1 MRDQASSASDPVA
14 GATDPI
20 SAEGGF
26 AYDGFAS
33 YGSARDGSVAA
44 EIEAFLEGFH
54 ENPLVAPRYRRKLE
68 LCRDGSDFTFPTR
81 RQPDDP
87 QTAMREIIRSY
98 QALSRYFVVFV
109 GPETRRHPWVV
120 EELDLWLKA
129 GRSADSVL
137 VCLTHGDPASQ
148 PLEDVYPE
156 QVLRHHLHL
165 PFVFDLRGFDRRLRR
180 SVRPRPYEEERIRLA
195 AALLGPEVSKD
206 DLIAGWRVAFAI
218 EQRRARWRRT
228 TLVSV
233 FGLVTI
239 GLALFAWRQ
248 RETAVEQRLI
258 AESNATSLRS
268 DAVRALDP
276 VAALSLALQAY
287 DLARTG
293 AALNAVRRSIDQV
306 GVRRSVAA
314 GVALPTS
321 WGGTMPVWDI
331 SADRRRIAIAAGGG
345 SIDVFDTTTLD
356 RVARLAGRRPNTMA
370 VTISPAGG
378 LVAEADG
385 TATVW
390 VLADG
395 AAPRS
400 INAVHDVRKLAF
412 DPTERIIALI
422 GPGEV
427 SFHSLSDGRKLSQ
440 VPLVPWGRL
449 DFSADGA
456 RAVLTESNL
465 ARIIATGTG
474 ENLAEFDL
482 RSEVAELPPFAN
494 GSDRVLMSRA
504 YFLGEGERLLTIGSH
519 GPARVWD
526 TRTGALLHTEPRFV
540 PSGADRALLPRDGSF
555 ALLVI
560 GSDIEQWRPGTSG
573 NASVSFAPRHQ
584 NLISAADL
592 SSAGQQAATFGSEGS
607 IRVWGV
613 AEARPVIEWPTADRD
628 ILDMRFTPR
637 GDGLLTVE
645 RNGRLQVR
653 DTAAVREAG
662 RIEIVDPMGAGFNY
676 LSDAALTGSGTTLMV
691 RSVSGPA
698 LIRDLATGATSFKG
712 AVPRPSRASISDD
725 GRFLAVLAGEGVA
738 SAESGASD
746 AGPHLRVWD
755 RATNRSFAWPTGNA
769 IGLAFTPRGTH
780 LALHGFSGSIEVLDA
795 DQGTRVALAEVSAQL
810 VKHVSFSTDGARLVA
825 ATDNGAAVVD
835 VATGHVISRVAEGGP
850 VEMAALGAVDGRVYT
865 AHADNSVG
873 VWETST
879 GRTLTLLGHN
889 QLPRGF
895 LELGGGRLLLTW
907 GDDASLILWNAQ
919 DGTLLRRFATH
930 RDAVIDAM
938 LVEGGT
944 AILSVGRDGFLW
956 QHRCDACRDEAN
968 LISLARE
975 LAGLSY

>member
-1 MRDQASSASDPVA
+1 VRDQASPASDLVA

-44 EIEAFLEGFH
+44 DIEAFLEGFH
-54 ENPLVAPRYRRKLE
+54 EDPLVAPQYRRKLE

-81 RQPDDP
+81 RQPNTP

-98 QALSRYFVVFV
+98 QALSRYLVVFV

-120 EELDLWLKA
+120 EELELWLKA

-148 PLEDVYPE
+148 PPEDVYPE
-156 QVLRHHLHL
+156 PVLRHHLHL

-195 AALLGPEVSKD
+195 AALLGPAVSKD
-206 DLIAGWRVAFAI
+206 DLIAGWRVAYAS
-218 EQRRARWRRT
+218 EQRRARRRRT

-233 FGLVTI
+233 FGLVAI
-239 GLALFAWRQ
+239 ALGLFAWRQ
-248 RETAVEQRLI
+248 RDTAVEQRLI

-276 VAALSLALQAY
+276 VAALSLALEAY
-287 DLARTG
+287 DLARTQ
-293 AALNAVRRSIDQV
+293 AALNALRRSIDQV
-306 GVRRSVAA
+306 GMRRSVAA

-321 WGGTMPVWDI
+321 WGGTMPVWDV
-331 SADRRRIAIAAGGG
+331 SADRRRIAIAARGD

-370 VTISPAGG
+370 VAISPAGG

-385 TATVW
+385 TATVL
-390 VLADG
+390 VFADG
-395 AAPRS
+395 AAPRR
-400 INAVHDVRKLAF
+400 INSVHAVRKLAF

-427 SFHSLSDGRKLSQ
+427 SFHSLPDGRRLSH
-440 VPLVPWGRL
+440 VPLLPRAL
-449 DFSADGA
+449 DFSADGT

-465 ARIIATGTG
+465 AKIIATGTG
-474 ENLAEFDL
+474 EILAELDL
-482 RSEVAELPPFAN
+482 RSEVADLPPFAN
-494 GSDRVLMSRA
+494 GSDRVLMDQA
-504 YFLGEGERLLTIGSH
+504 YFLGGDERLLTVGPH

-526 TRTGALLHTEPRFV
+526 ARTRALLLTQPRLL
-540 PSGADRALLPRDGSF
+540 PSGADRALLPSDGSF

-560 GSDIEQWRPGTSG
+560 GSEIEQWRPGTSG
-573 NASVSFAPRHQ
+573 NSSVSFAPRHQ
-584 NLISAADL
+584 NLIRAADL
-592 SSAGQQAATFGSEGS
+592 IPVGQQAATFGSEGL
-607 IRVWGV
+607 IRVWSV
-613 AEARPVIEWPTADRD
+613 AEARPIIEWRTADRD
-628 ILDMRFTPR
+628 ILDMRFTAR
-637 GDGLLTVE
+637 GDRLLTVE
-645 RNGRLQVR
+645 RNGRLQVH
-653 DTAAVREAG
+653 DTTAVREAG
-662 RIEIVDPMGAGFNY
+662 RIEIVDPMGAGFDY
-676 LSDAALTGSGTTLMV
+676 LSDAALTGSGTTLMA

-698 LIRDLATGATSFKG
+698 LIRDLVTGSTRFKG
-712 AVPRPSRASISDD
+712 AVPRPSRASVSDD

-738 SAESGASD
+738 SAEAGAAD

-755 RATNRSFAWPTGNA
+755 LATNRSFAWPTGNA
-769 IGLAFTPRGTH
+769 IGAVFAPRGTH

-795 DQGTRVALAEVSAQL
+795 AQGTRVALAEVSRQL

-835 VATGHVISRVAEGGP
+835 VTTGHVISRVAEGGA
-850 VEMAALGAVDGRVYT
+850 VEVAALGAADGRVYT
-865 AHADNSVG
+865 AHADHTVG
-873 VWETST
+873 VWDTST

-889 QLPRGF
+889 QFPSGF
-895 LELGGGRLLLTW
+895 LELGAGRLLLTW

-919 DGTLLRRFATH
+919 DGTLLRRFETH

-938 LVEGGT
+938 LVEGGK

-956 QHRCDACRDEAN
+956 QHRCDACRDEAD